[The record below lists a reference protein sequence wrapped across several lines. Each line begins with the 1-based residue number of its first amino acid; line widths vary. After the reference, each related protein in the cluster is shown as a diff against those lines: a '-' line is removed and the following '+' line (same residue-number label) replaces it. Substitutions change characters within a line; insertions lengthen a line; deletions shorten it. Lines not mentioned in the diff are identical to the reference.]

1 MRNDNHKGC
10 LLYTSL
16 WATNFAYLNDHKE
29 YTWILALLEKY
40 ITDIQNEENKSIAS
54 IDFAEVHKFLKT
66 QQNLSIPFVISFSKE
81 EDSLSQWRAYS
92 QNGEGISL
100 GFDIIPGMLKQ
111 IEYSSCL
118 LYTSRCV

>member
-1 MRNDNHKGC
+1 MLYHYTDLNAFINIIRNKK
-10 LLYTSL
+10 L

-66 QQNLSIPFVISFSKE
+66 QKNLSIPFVISFS
-81 EDSLSQWRAYS
+81 
-92 QNGEGISL
+92 
-100 GFDIIPGMLKQ
+100 
-111 IEYSSCL
+111 
-118 LYTSRCV
+118 